1 MNEQEKLQY
10 IYYMQ
15 MREELENAAYGGI
28 ELKLD
33 GNNSNAHS
41 IASICVFNEDSD
53 YMRDYRRDEHGRI
66 SELNFG
72 RVRKK

>member
-1 MNEQEKLQY
+1 MTEQDKMQY

-15 MREELENAAYGGI
+15 MKQELENVVYGGI

-33 GNNSNAHS
+33 GNTSNAHS
-41 IASICVFNEDSD
+41 IASVCVFNEDND
-53 YMRDYRRDEHGRI
+53 YMRDYRRDDRGRI

-72 RVRKK
+72 RVRR